1 MINGTFK
8 YPEIRF
14 FGYLPK
20 RIPEPSETRFSD
32 NSVTYGFNDF
42 MTQCRHS
49 PVIRIPAS
57 PLKRIRDEPDG
68 RRFADADIH
77 VTDSVS
83 EQENN
88 SSTIKTNRTMS
99 NETFVAFA
107 TQKGG
112 IGKSPRHWKAG
123 YPKVR
128 VSGQANSR
136 RSGLPGI

>member
-49 PVIRIPAS
+49 LLICYITSALNLMGVNQPICVIT
-57 PLKRIRDEPDG
+57 ETE
-68 RRFADADIH
+68 DAVH
-77 VTDSVS
+77 
-83 EQENN
+83 
-88 SSTIKTNRTMS
+88 M
-99 NETFVAFA
+99 ET
-107 TQKGG
+107 K
-112 IGKSPRHWKAG
+112 
-123 YPKVR
+123 
-128 VSGQANSR
+128 N
-136 RSGLPGI
+136 